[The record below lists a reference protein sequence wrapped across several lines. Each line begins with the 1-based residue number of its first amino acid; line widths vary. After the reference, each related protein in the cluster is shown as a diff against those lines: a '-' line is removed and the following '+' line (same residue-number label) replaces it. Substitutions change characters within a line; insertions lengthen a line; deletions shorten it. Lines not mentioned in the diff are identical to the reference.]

1 MLFFY
6 IRNPNRKTLYIAV
19 LSILAVQWQHENRLP
34 VPTTIE
40 QQATIDQWLELCR
53 RQYNYRLAERF
64 NWYEQNR
71 CDVAACPLVCHLPEL
86 KDHPDFY
93 SQKRDLVNSK
103 KLFPEYAEI
112 PSHTL
117 QDVVRRVH
125 ETFERWLDGDC
136 KGKRSGKPRFKGVGR
151 YRSLGFPDPIKPKHI
166 QGKFVQLPKL
176 GKLKLIL
183 HRPLPEG
190 FAMTLRVVRSTIKT
204 ATITKKADGYYI
216 TLSLEDSSVPEL
228 SPDLPTVD
236 NTIGIDMGLKSFLVD
251 SDGDEV
257 EIPQYYR
264 KAEKRLKR
272 LQRSLSRKKKGSN
285 NHRKAIKRVAKQHI
299 KVANQRKDFHYKTAR
314 KLLSKGK
321 NIGYESLNIKGL
333 AKTRIAKSI
342 HDAGWGTFLRILSV
356 KAANAGL
363 MTIVVNPN
371 GTSQDCSNCGA
382 KVPKALADRRHHCPE
397 CGCEL
402 DCDHNAAINIRNR
415 AVGHSVL
422 KASGVRRNSGTMKE
436 EARALSVGCSR
447 SIP

>member
-1 MLFFY
+1 MRTAY
-6 IRNPNRKTLYIAV
+6 QY
-19 LSILAVQWQHENRLP
+19 RLRL
-34 VPTTIE
+34 TRE

-71 CDVAACPLVCHLPEL
+71 CDVDACPLVCHLPEL
-86 KDHPDFY
+86 KDRPDFY

-103 KLFPEYAEI
+103 KLFPEYAGM

-117 QDVVRRVH
+117 QDVVKRV
-125 ETFERWLDGDC
+125 EKPFERWLNGDC
-136 KGKRSGKPRFKGVGR
+136 NGKRSGKPRFKGVGR
-151 YRSLGFPDPIKPKHI
+151 YRSLGFPDPIKPEHI

-176 GKLKLIL
+176 GRLKLIL

-190 FAMTLRVVRSTIKT
+190 FAIKT
-204 ATITKKADGYYI
+204 AAITKKIDGYYI
-216 TLSLEDSSVPEL
+216 TLSLQDSSVPEL

-251 SDGDEV
+251 SNGDEV
-257 EIPQYYR
+257 EIPQHYR

-272 LQRSLSRKKKGSN
+272 LQRFLSRKKKGSN
-285 NHRKAIKRVAKQHI
+285 NRRKAIKRVARQHI
-299 KVANQRKDFHYKTAR
+299 KVAIGLRPAKGVQRKDFHYKTAK

-321 NIGYESLNIKGL
+321 NIGHESLNIKGL
-333 AKTRIAKSI
+333 AKTRMAKSI
-342 HDAGWGTFLRILSV
+342 NDAGWGTFLQILSV

-363 MTIVVNPN
+363 MTYAFGGAKPYVVNPN
-371 GTSQDCSNCGA
+371 GTSQDCSNCGV
-382 KVPKALADRRHHCPE
+382 KVPKTLADRWHSCPE

-402 DCDHNAAINIRNR
+402 DRDHNAAINIRNR

-436 EARALSVGCSR
+436 EARALSVG
-447 SIP
+447 